1 MDYWM
6 GKGLWGNLH
15 RRVCPRSLLHSVLP
29 WAPHWF
35 LCLSYPIPAG
45 GGTTL
50 QCDTWVQVFLPWHNT
65 AAAVR
70 WPEAT
75 TSVVEVTAYP
85 ARLLPSITWA
95 EPSTDNSNSAFSM
108 GVSAISLVAAYV
120 SVTQSWVISPSSSNT
135 NSVIADIIHEDG
147 FVTGARC
154 ITIFGAVRVA
164 NQFPQR
170 EEVTEVTFAWFI
182 SADTAWGH
190 LMFTVCLNTISFI
203 YKESFSF
210 VVHYWGN

>member
-15 RRVCPRSLLHSVLP
+15 RRVGPWSLLLSVLP

-50 QCDTWVQVFLPWHNT
+50 KCDIWV
-65 AAAVR
+65 
-70 WPEAT
+70 
-75 TSVVEVTAYP
+75 
-85 ARLLPSITWA
+85 A
-95 EPSTDNSNSAFSM
+95 EPSTNNSNSAFSM

-135 NSVIADIIHEDG
+135 NSVVADIIWR
-147 FVTGARC
+147 F
-154 ITIFGAVRVA
+154 
-164 NQFPQR
+164 
-170 EEVTEVTFAWFI
+170 
-182 SADTAWGH
+182 STAWYGTVRH
-190 LMFTVCLNTISFI
+190 GSVRYGTAQFVSVAFPPQFSTAIEWAGLFTRRYNCAASTAVTS
-203 YKESFSF
+203 S
-210 VVHYWGN
+210 